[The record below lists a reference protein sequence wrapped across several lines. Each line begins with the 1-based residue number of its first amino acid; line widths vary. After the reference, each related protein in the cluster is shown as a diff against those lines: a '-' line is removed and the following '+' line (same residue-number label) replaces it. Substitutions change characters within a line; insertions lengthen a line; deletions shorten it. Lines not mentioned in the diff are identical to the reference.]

1 MSGMTDHQDQPGG
14 GVFSASGNIQG
25 MAWIVMASAVFAVNF
40 TLIRKLG
47 AEIHAFEL
55 VFFRNLFGFIFLI
68 PFLIRAGR
76 SGLMPSR
83 PGLMALRGLMQTFAL
98 LFWYWA
104 LIVTPLAMAVSL
116 SLLEPIFA
124 SIIAIL
130 VLREKSSPARWV
142 VVVIGLLGSLIIIR
156 PGFQAVSLGAL
167 SALAS
172 AVFWGVFLIVGKV
185 QTRSDSVISVVAYPT
200 LLVVPLAVI
209 PAAFFWQW
217 PSLEQYFWL
226 FMTGVLSSVAGLMFA
241 KAYQVGDVTAV
252 APLSFSRLIFAAI
265 VGFLFFSEIPEIWV
279 WIGGA
284 MIIAAGIYLGRIE
297 ARLAK

>member
-1 MSGMTDHQDQPGG
+1 MNNNSIQTGNSATR
-14 GVFSASGNIQG
+14 ASGNIQG
-25 MAWIVMASAVFAVNF
+25 MVWILLASAVFAINF

-55 VFFRNLFGFIFLI
+55 VFFRNLFGFLFLI
-68 PFLIRAGR
+68 PFLVR
-76 SGLMPSR
+76 SGRQGLVPAR

-104 LIVTPLAMAVSL
+104 LIVTPFAMAVSL

-130 VLREKSSPARWV
+130 VLREKSSPARWA
-142 VVVIGLLGSLIIIR
+142 VVIVGLAGSLIIIR

-167 SALAS
+167 AALGS

-185 QTRSDSVISVVAYPT
+185 QTRVDSVISVVAYPT
-200 LLVVPLAVI
+200 LLVVPLALF
-209 PAAFFWQW
+209 PASFVWQW

-241 KAYQVGDVTAV
+241 KAYQVGEVTAV
-252 APLSFSRLIFAAI
+252 APMSFSRLIFAAI
-265 VGFLFFSEIPEIWV
+265 VGFVFFSEIPEIWV
-279 WIGGA
+279 WAGGA
-284 MIIAAGIYLGRIE
+284 VIIAAGIYLGRIE
-297 ARLAK
+297 ARLARVV

>member
-1 MSGMTDHQDQPGG
+1 MTDHQDQPGG

-98 LFWYWA
+98 LFWYWT

-265 VGFLFFSEIPEIWV
+265 VGFLFFSEIS
-279 WIGGA
+279 
-284 MIIAAGIYLGRIE
+284 IIFQRRSTL
-297 ARLAK
+297 